1 MNQFE
6 QLKKETNNLI
16 DNGLRNNEKAVIN
29 YINAIFTKFGSN
41 LKVRQN
47 MSIQSFCNLLN
58 NSKTAEEFIRIIN
71 MLDNSKEYEI
81 DTTEEYEELIKDY
94 EGMECIEKEEYERF
108 LSTYKK
114 LNDNLI
120 ALEY

>member
-1 MNQFE
+1 MNQFDE
-6 QLKKETNNLI
+6 LKKETKKVI
-16 DNGLRNNEKAVIN
+16 DEGLRYNEKAVIN
-29 YINAIFTKFGSN
+29 YMNTIFTKFGSN

-81 DTTEEYEELIKDY
+81 DTTEEYEELVKYY
-94 EGMECIEKEEYERF
+94 EGMEGIEKEEYGRF

-120 ALEY
+120 VLEY

>member
-1 MNQFE
+1 MNRFDE
-6 QLKKETNNLI
+6 LKKETKKVI
-16 DNGLRNNEKAVIN
+16 DDGLRYNEKAVIN
-29 YINAIFTKFGSN
+29 YINTIFTKFGSN

-81 DTTEEYEELIKDY
+81 DTIEEYEELIKDY
-94 EGMECIEKEEYERF
+94 EGIEGIEKEEYGRF

-114 LNDNLI
+114 INDNLI
-120 ALEY
+120 VLEY

>member
-94 EGMECIEKEEYERF
+94 EGMECIEKEEYGRF

>member
-81 DTTEEYEELIKDY
+81 DTTEEYEELIKYY
-94 EGMECIEKEEYERF
+94 EGMECIEKEEYGRF